1 MVSIIIATHGKLA
14 EGLLDSLELITGM
27 KDNIRTLSL
36 ERSMDVTEYG
46 RILSDTVKEMDDLSG
61 VIVFTDLF
69 LASPYNQAV
78 LGYRNIG
85 KDDKYYVVSGVNLP
99 MLIEAVDLRAMGKDI
114 SEIVAEAVENGKE
127 GIHNFMGEYGQSLSV
142 S

>member
-85 KDDKYYVVSGVNLP
+85 KDKKYYVVSGLNLP
-99 MLIEAVDLRAMGKDI
+99 MLIEAVNLRAMGKDI
-114 SEIVAEAVENGKE
+114 
-127 GIHNFMGEYGQSLSV
+127 
-142 S
+142 

>member
-1 MVSIIIATHGKLA
+1 
-14 EGLLDSLELITGM
+14 
-27 KDNIRTLSL
+27 
-36 ERSMDVTEYG
+36 MDVTEYG

-78 LGYRNIG
+78 WGYRNIG

-99 MLIEAVDLRAMGKDI
+99 MLIEAVNLRAMGKDI
-114 SEIVAEAVENGKE
+114 SEIVAEACLLYTSGAGDSASSGPLQAHDGYHQKQPDFFHSSEFSGHCP
-127 GIHNFMGEYGQSLSV
+127 GHHRPHGTHNRSSGA
-142 S
+142 

>member
-99 MLIEAVDLRAMGKDI
+99 MLIEAVNLRAMGKDI
-114 SEIVAEAVENGKE
+114 SEIVAEDR
-127 GIHNFMGEYGQSLSV
+127 GERKRGNS
-142 S
+142 